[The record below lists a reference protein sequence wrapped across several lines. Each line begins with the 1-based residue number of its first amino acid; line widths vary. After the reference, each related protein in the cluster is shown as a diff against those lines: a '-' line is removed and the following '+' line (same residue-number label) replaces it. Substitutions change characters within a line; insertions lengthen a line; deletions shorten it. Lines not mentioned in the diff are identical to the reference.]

1 MDGKKRPRFRLEVKR
16 STLKW
21 YGCVTMLFYTA
32 GMAVFQNGLLH
43 VGQYTREGLALA
55 LKNDPGMMALSG
67 WALGLQ
73 LLGALAVPV
82 FAFLLSEGFR
92 HTSDFRKYLLR
103 VLAFALLSE
112 IPYDF
117 AMSGTPFDPSR
128 QNGMFTLAVCLVMMY
143 GLRLLSQPK
152 PRRAAQIAVIAAA
165 LLWCGLL
172 RCAFGMCTV
181 LLCAVYELL
190 YDRKSL
196 RVLIGCGVSTLYIT
210 APLSGWLFW
219 NYAGETG
226 KRFNK
231 YVFYAFYPLHLLLF
245 GAVARLL
252 AG

>member
-1 MDGKKRPRFRLEVKR
+1 MDGKKRPRFRLEVRR

-21 YGCVTMLFYTA
+21 YGCVTILFYTA
-32 GMAVFQNGLLH
+32 GMAIFQNGLLH

-67 WALGLQ
+67 WALLFQ
-73 LLGALAVPV
+73 LLGGLAVPV

-92 HTSDFRKYLLR
+92 HTADFRKYLLR
-103 VLAFALLSE
+103 LL
-112 IPYDF
+112 
-117 AMSGTPFDPSR
+117 
-128 QNGMFTLAVCLVMMY
+128 NL
-143 GLRLLSQPK
+143 PK
-152 PRRAAQIAVIAAA
+152 PRRAAQAAVIAAA
-165 LLWCGLL
+165 LLWCGLF
-172 RCAFGMCTV
+172 RCVFGLCTV

-219 NYAGETG
+219 NYAGEVG
-226 KRFNK
+226 KCLNK
-231 YVFYAFYPLHLLLF
+231 YIFYAFYPLHLLVF
-245 GAVARLL
+245 GVIAHVL

>member
-1 MDGKKRPRFRLEVKR
+1 MDGKKRPRFRLEIKR

-32 GMAVFQNGLLH
+32 GMTIFQNGLLH

-55 LKNDPGMMALSG
+55 LKNDPGMMVLSG
-67 WALGLQ
+67 WALVFQ
-73 LLGALAVPV
+73 LAGALAVPV

-92 HTSDFRKYLLR
+92 HTSDFRKYLFR
-103 VLAFALLSE
+103 VLAFAVLSE

-117 AMSGTPFDPSR
+117 AMSGRAFDLSR
-128 QNGMFTLAVCLVMMY
+128 QNGMLTLAVCLIMLY

-152 PRRAAQIAVIAAA
+152 PRRGAQIAVVAAA

-190 YDRKSL
+190 YDQKSL
-196 RVLIGCGVSTLYIT
+196 RVLVGCGVSTLYIT
-210 APLSGWLFW
+210 APLSGWLIW

-231 YVFYAFYPLHLLLF
+231 YIFYAFYPLHLLVSGVIAHF
-245 GAVARLL
+245 L